1 MKRFW
6 VVLVV
11 LLVLVGCTTNGEKSQ
26 FKVGILQWTNHPALD
41 DAREGLVAELKD
53 YDMVYKNANDDAS
66 NANMMLAQMLDE
78 GVDLIYAIA
87 TPAAQVASS
96 QTDIPVV
103 FNAVTDAV
111 AAGLV
116 SSNEAPSANVTGVS
130 DMAPIDRQ
138 LALIK
143 EFLPKAISIGV
154 LFNTSEDN
162 SLRQIEMI
170 ESLIDKHGLN
180 LNVQGITSP
189 QEIAI
194 ATEALAIKSD
204 ALYIIT
210 DNMVASATSQVV
222 NVANEHNIPVFMA
235 EGGQFEHGILA
246 SDSISYEKLG
256 KQAAA
261 MVKKILEEEVAIAD
275 IPVEISEDTELL
287 VSDEVAKLLGIE
299 IPESILERASK

>member
-1 MKRFW
+1 MKRFL
-6 VVLVV
+6 VVWLV
-11 LLVLVGCTTNGEKSQ
+11 LLVLVGCSTEGEKSQ

-53 YDMVYKNANDDAS
+53 YDIVYKNANDDAS

-87 TPAAQVASS
+87 TPAAQVAAS
-96 QTDIPVV
+96 QADVPVV

-130 DMAPIDRQ
+130 DMAPIERQ

-143 EFLPKAISIGV
+143 EFLPEATSVGV

-162 SLRQIEMI
+162 SVRQIEMI
-170 ESLIDKHGLN
+170 KSLIDKHGLN
-180 LNVQGITSP
+180 LNIQGITSP
-189 QEIAI
+189 QEIAL

-222 NVANEHNIPVFMA
+222 NVANEHSIPVFMA

-261 MVKKILEEEVAIAD
+261 MVKKILEDGVAIAD

-299 IPESILERASK
+299 IPVSILERASK

>member
-1 MKRFW
+1 MKKF
-6 VVLVV
+6 LAV
-11 LLVLVGCTTNGEKSQ
+11 LLVLLILVGCSTENGKAQ

-41 DAREGLVAELKD
+41 DAREGLVSELKN
-53 YDMVYKNANDDAS
+53 YDIVYKNANDDAS

-78 GVDLIYAIA
+78 DVDLIYAIA
-87 TPAAQVASS
+87 TPAAQVAAS
-96 QTDIPVV
+96 QVDVPVV

-116 SSNEAPSANVTGVS
+116 SSNEAPGANVTGVS

-143 EFLPKAISIGV
+143 EFLPEATSVGV

-170 ESLIDKHGLN
+170 ESLVGKHGLK

-189 QEIAI
+189 QEIAL

-210 DNMVASATSQVV
+210 DNMVAAATAQVV
-222 NVANEHNIPVFMA
+222 NVANENNIPVFMA

-246 SDSISYEKLG
+246 SDSISYENLG
-256 KQAAA
+256 RQAAA

-299 IPESILERASK
+299 IHVSILERASK